1 MSRQSSTGRR
11 ARTRNPIAAASA
23 LAATAT
29 MAVVPAVLFT
39 GLFTAEIVER
49 YDGNTQWHV
58 FLAVLFGSWFI
69 SFIALNRMVF
79 GD

>member
-1 MSRQSSTGRR
+1 
-11 ARTRNPIAAASA
+11 
-23 LAATAT
+23 

-39 GLFTAEIVER
+39 GIFTAEIVER